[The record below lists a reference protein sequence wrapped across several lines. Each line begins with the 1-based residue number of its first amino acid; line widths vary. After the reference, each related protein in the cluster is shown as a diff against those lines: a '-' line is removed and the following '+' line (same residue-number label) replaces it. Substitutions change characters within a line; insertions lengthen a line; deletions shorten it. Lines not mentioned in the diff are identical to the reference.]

1 MSWNVNLPQGVATV
15 RQPLLSNRVLELV
28 DPQVAA
34 LGPAQF
40 VQPLQE
46 CSAWGLADRVISGPG
61 VERADPPTAL
71 GLLCVRHERP
81 CGRRTTEKR
90 NEIAPLHVPPVRT
103 TPCAMLNYYFDQGQ
117 CPL

>member
-46 CSAWGLADRVISGPG
+46 CSVSGLADRVISGPG
-61 VERADPPTAL
+61 VERADPPNAL
-71 GLLCVRHERP
+71 GLLCVRRERP

-90 NEIAPLHVPPVRT
+90 MKSRRCMCPP
-103 TPCAMLNYYFDQGQ
+103 
-117 CPL
+117 